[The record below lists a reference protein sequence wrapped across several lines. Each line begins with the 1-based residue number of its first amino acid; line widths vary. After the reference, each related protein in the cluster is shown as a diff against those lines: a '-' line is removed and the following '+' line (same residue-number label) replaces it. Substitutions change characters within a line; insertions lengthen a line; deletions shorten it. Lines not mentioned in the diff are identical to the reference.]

1 MVHALSNKSY
11 SYFERTAGDGNNYFV
26 INRVNNYNTYNWPT
40 KSPWYNLNVE
50 TAGKYDIFLPSQDTE
65 FKWSVTVNPG
75 TTSAEGTRYTSATT
89 AVEEAGTYK
98 AVTIPLT
105 QGANTIRIE
114 WDGSKDFA
122 NFQTFSIAP
131 ESATPVNFVGNTNTI
146 SEYSV
151 SNAITTGTTS
161 SGKISLAADK
171 SITYKIVSDEA
182 TDVRLWWNSD
192 VNASSA
198 KFDLSV
204 NGTAQ
209 KTDATASANI
219 GKVSLAQGENIVVFT
234 VKSGTLSNI
243 SKLYVVDAKIKLS
256 TTERTNIHALSTT
269 DGLSGEMKLNSVSDA
284 YMEVRYK
291 DNLQGLNRTPKYYL
305 EVEEAG
311 DYDIYLPSENT
322 TFVWEIW
329 VNEDPSKWAA
339 DSDVFVNTTVAEQG
353 LYKAFTVHLN
363 EGENFI
369 YLAWNHDNS
378 SGSGSFNKF
387 TGFAIEKTP
396 DPYLVTAT
404 VTGSVAEGLA
414 VSADLS
420 NHDGNEVMAIVAVY
434 KVKNGVK
441 RLVASDVDTITA
453 TTTAHS
459 LATAAV
465 AAEDG
470 YTYEY
475 KVFVWNASTYAPY
488 PVKIN

>member
-1 MVHALSNKSY
+1 M
-11 SYFERTAGDGNNYFV
+11 
-26 INRVNNYNTYNWPT
+26 
-40 KSPWYNLNVE
+40 
-50 TAGKYDIFLPSQDTE
+50 
-65 FKWSVTVNPG
+65 
-75 TTSAEGTRYTSATT
+75 
-89 AVEEAGTYK
+89 
-98 AVTIPLT
+98 
-105 QGANTIRIE
+105 
-114 WDGSKDFA
+114 
-122 NFQTFSIAP
+122 
-131 ESATPVNFVGNTNTI
+131 
-146 SEYSV
+146 
-151 SNAITTGTTS
+151 
-161 SGKISLAADK
+161 
-171 SITYKIVSDEA
+171 
-182 TDVRLWWNSD
+182 
-192 VNASSA
+192 
-198 KFDLSV
+198 
-204 NGTAQ
+204 
-209 KTDATASANI
+209 
-219 GKVSLAQGENIVVFT
+219 AQGENIVVFT